1 MDVRLVLK
9 APALWRI
16 PILCCALPSG
26 TEWYSWLLVLVGVWT
41 CTSPLL
47 SLDTPLLTL
56 LSPTDADP
64 TVLVRCSYEFEFEL
78 TRELRD
84 APLCSCQ
91 LSAAASQQ
99 QQPWQQQPLS
109 GVFRQSTA
117 PLLFFSLSGL
127 PLESLLFLSS
137 FGSLA
142 GVWCL
147 GCGLLSTGHKRL
159 RLIACSSPSPPT

>member
-1 MDVRLVLK
+1 MSRSLSSCTRAEAEMLWFQWMCDSCSK

-84 APLCSCQ
+84 APLCHM
-91 LSAAASQQ
+91 
-99 QQPWQQQPLS
+99 PL
-109 GVFRQSTA
+109 A
-117 PLLFFSLSGL
+117 L
-127 PLESLLFLSS
+127 
-137 FGSLA
+137 
-142 GVWCL
+142 
-147 GCGLLSTGHKRL
+147 
-159 RLIACSSPSPPT
+159 

>member
-147 GCGLLSTGHKRL
+147 GCAVYCLLVISDCG
-159 RLIACSSPSPPT
+159 

>member
-1 MDVRLVLK
+1 MVSMDVRLVLK

-91 LSAAASQQ
+91 LPASSSSHGSSSHF
-99 QQPWQQQPLS
+99 P
-109 GVFRQSTA
+109 VFFDSRQHRFS
-117 PLLFFSLSGL
+117 FSL
-127 PLESLLFLSS
+127 FLDSPS
-137 FGSLA
+137 NPS
-142 GVWCL
+142 
-147 GCGLLSTGHKRL
+147 
-159 RLIACSSPSPPT
+159 CSSPLSALWLVSGVWGARSTVYWS

>member
-1 MDVRLVLK
+1 MVSMDVRLVLK

-91 LSAAASQQ
+91 LPASSSSHGSSSHF
-99 QQPWQQQPLS
+99 PAFFDS
-109 GVFRQSTA
+109 RQHRFS
-117 PLLFFSLSGL
+117 FSL
-127 PLESLLFLSS
+127 FLDSPS
-137 FGSLA
+137 NPS
-142 GVWCL
+142 
-147 GCGLLSTGHKRL
+147 
-159 RLIACSSPSPPT
+159 CSSPLSALWLVSGVWGAVYCLLVISDCG

>member
-1 MDVRLVLK
+1 MVSMDVRLVLK

-91 LSAAASQQ
+91 LPASSSSHGSSSHF
-99 QQPWQQQPLS
+99 PAFFDS
-109 GVFRQSTA
+109 RQHRFS
-117 PLLFFSLSGL
+117 FSL
-127 PLESLLFLSS
+127 FLDSPS
-137 FGSLA
+137 NPS
-142 GVWCL
+142 
-147 GCGLLSTGHKRL
+147 
-159 RLIACSSPSPPT
+159 CSSPLSALWLVPGVWGAVYCLLVISDCG